1 MTGNTMQ
8 IKYTNGQPVQHG
20 DVVHVKNRAYTIDSY
35 DAKSGYVYVRS
46 MSESKTLRPFY
57 PKDIG
62 AQWDN
67 VHPLF
72 KGLLPL

>member
-1 MTGNTMQ
+1 MP

-20 DVVHVKNRAYTIDSY
+20 DVVNVKNRPYTVDSC
-35 DAKSGYVYVRS
+35 DQKSGYVYARS
-46 MSESKTLRPFY
+46 MDESRTLRPLY

-62 AQWDN
+62 AYWDN

-72 KGLLPL
+72 GEVLSAWRP

>member
-1 MTGNTMQ
+1 MP

-20 DVVHVKNRAYTIDSY
+20 DVVHVKNRPYTVDSC
-35 DAKSGYVYVRS
+35 DQKSGYVYARS
-46 MSESKTLRPFY
+46 MDESRTLRPLY

-62 AQWDN
+62 AYWDN

-72 KGLLPL
+72 EEVLSAWRP